1 MMVVIMIVIMVM
13 VMVVMIMVMMV
24 MIIVIVMIVII
35 VIVIIVIVIVRVMM
49 DVGGHDTCQANGVMW
64 MVVAVTAA
72 IVSRGRSREECN
84 CADRYR
90 GSSENEGVI
99 GHLWVPPKKQCRN
112 VHSKWLFRGR

>member
-24 MIIVIVMIVII
+24 MIIVIVVMIVII
-35 VIVIIVIVIVRVMM
+35 VIVVVRVMM

-84 CADRYR
+84 CADTRYR
-90 GSSENEGVI
+90 GSSENEGI
-99 GHLWVPPKKQCRN
+99 TGHV
-112 VHSKWLFRGR
+112 

>member
-13 VMVVMIMVMMV
+13 MVVIMIVIMVMMV
-24 MIIVIVMIVII
+24 VIIIIVMFVVMVMIH
-35 VIVIIVIVIVRVMM
+35 
-49 DVGGHDTCQANGVMW
+49 VGGHDTCQADGVMW

-72 IVSRGRSREECN
+72 VVSRGRSREECN

-99 GHLWVPPKKQCRN
+99 GHGVVPPKKQCRN
-112 VHSKWLFRGR
+112 VHPKWLFRGR